1 MPHPKRQHSKARSR
15 RRRTHQG
22 LETIAAAST
31 GAGSKAGFSHRVCP
45 ITGCYK
51 GKQVVEI
58 KVKSKK
64 SKE

>member
-22 LETIAAAST
+22 IETIAAAST
-31 GAGSKAGFSHRVCP
+31 GTGSKAGFSHRVCP

-51 GKQVVEI
+51 GRQVVAP
-58 KVKSKK
+58 KVKKA
-64 SKE
+64 E

>member
-22 LETIAAAST
+22 IETIPAAST
-31 GAGSKAGFSHRVCP
+31 GTGSKAGFSHRVCP

-51 GKQVVEI
+51 GRQVVAP
-58 KVKSKK
+58 KVKKA
-64 SKE
+64 E

>member
-22 LETIAAAST
+22 LETIAAAAT
-31 GAGSKAGFSHRVCP
+31 GTGSKAGFSHRVCP

-51 GKQVVEI
+51 GRQVVAL
-58 KVKSKK
+58 KVNKA
-64 SKE
+64 E